1 MLLKTEILIE
11 SLFLAVDSPHST
23 FSPWWSEMWVG
34 TEAGWGVAEWLT
46 VAEPVTRGE

>member
-11 SLFLAVDSPHST
+11 SLFLAVDSAHSK

-34 TEAGWGVAEWLT
+34 TEAEMGSGRASV
-46 VAEPVTRGE
+46 RGGASN